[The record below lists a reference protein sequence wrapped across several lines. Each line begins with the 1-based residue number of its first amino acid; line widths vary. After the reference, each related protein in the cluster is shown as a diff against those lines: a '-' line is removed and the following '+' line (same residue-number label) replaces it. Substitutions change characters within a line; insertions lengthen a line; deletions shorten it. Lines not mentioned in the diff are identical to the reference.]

1 MITFLKKSWLW
12 FLAALS
18 GLLLIFLYRKAS
30 ALRNELKLLQ
40 AVELKRRTQLEE
52 AQALARVEDDQ
63 KRITQLK
70 VELSYLR
77 SSIRERDE
85 KLALIEQDVK
95 EQTDQVL
102 KAKSFAELER
112 LLNSSREEAQKK

>member
-1 MITFLKKSWLW
+1 MTAFLKKSWLW
-12 FLAALS
+12 LLAALS

-52 AQALARVEDDQ
+52 AQTLAQVEDDQ
-63 KRITQLK
+63 KRIAQLK
-70 VELSYLR
+70 LELSYLR

-85 KLALIEQDVK
+85 KLAVIEQGVK
-95 EQTDQVL
+95 KQTDQIL
-102 KAKSFAELER
+102 KAKSFAELEK
-112 LLNSSREEAQKK
+112 LMKASQEEAKK

>member
-1 MITFLKKSWLW
+1 M
-12 FLAALS
+12 
-18 GLLLIFLYRKAS
+18 
-30 ALRNELKLLQ
+30 
-40 AVELKRRTQLEE
+40 
-52 AQALARVEDDQ
+52 ARVEDDQ

-85 KLALIEQDVK
+85 KLVLIEQDVK

>member
-1 MITFLKKSWLW
+1 MTNLLKKSWLW
-12 FLAALS
+12 ILAALS
-18 GLLLIFLYRKAS
+18 GLALIFLYRKAL

-63 KRITQLK
+63 KRIAQLK

-85 KLALIEQDVK
+85 KLAVIEQGVK
-95 EQTDQVL
+95 KQTDQVL

-112 LLNSSREEAQKK
+112 ILNSSQDEAKKK

>member
-85 KLALIEQDVK
+85 KLVLIEQDVK

>member
-1 MITFLKKSWLW
+1 MIKNAKKLWLW

-85 KLALIEQDVK
+85 KLVLIEQDVK

>member
-1 MITFLKKSWLW
+1 
-12 FLAALS
+12 
-18 GLLLIFLYRKAS
+18 LIFLYRKAS

-85 KLALIEQDVK
+85 KLVLIEQDVK